1 MQESLGPSPKYC
13 PRPLSNITTWKFNK
27 LTSEM
32 FAAILKQANLAG
44 KNDIADFIKK
54 HFNNKFKNL
63 NS

>member
-1 MQESLGPSPKYC
+1 
-13 PRPLSNITTWKFNK
+13 
-27 LTSEM
+27 M

-44 KNDIADFIKK
+44 KNDIADFINK